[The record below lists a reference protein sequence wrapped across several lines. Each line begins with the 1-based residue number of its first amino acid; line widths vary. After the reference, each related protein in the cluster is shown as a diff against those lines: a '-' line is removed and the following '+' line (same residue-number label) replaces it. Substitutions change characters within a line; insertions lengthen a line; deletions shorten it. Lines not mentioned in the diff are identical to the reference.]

1 MREYSIKIVF
11 SDGTPTVVKNNISAY
26 TFKNEIKKWSKNYML
41 TYMYR
46 ENETDHYTAEPKGE

>member
-11 SDGTPTVVKNNISAY
+11 SDGTPTVTKNNISAY
-26 TFKNEIKKWSKNYML
+26 AFKNEIKKWTKTHML

-46 ENETDHYTAEPKGE
+46 ENETDYYSAEPKEE